1 MVQLVNAYEG
11 DVIQSNLSHN
21 GLIARSGLKSS
32 IYRADR
38 IQMINERMNKMCT
51 LTIGIENF
59 VADEKGFPKFL
70 DEFFK
75 KAIKGFRA

>member
-1 MVQLVNAYEG
+1 MDICNMIDKSIERVFGETKEEYTIKKEFVNITG
-11 DVIQSNLSHN
+11 KI
-21 GLIARSGLKSS
+21 K
-32 IYRADR
+32 